1 MLNLVCTARFLNNR
15 QHH

>member
-1 MLNLVCTARFLNNR
+1 MLNLVCTARVLNNR